1 MVAASYLIGLK
12 CAAFAYF
19 GALRH
24 MKLYVGLPLTV
35 VTFAMS
41 RNLAMKSCINRLY
54 YPVEPLYDEVRR
66 HQSVSQA
73 TPKGA
78 KGVRDIERVTQIL
91 EEQKQ
96 TPIME
101 RDDLTKADKRKI
113 RAQTRSMRQKTV

>member
-1 MVAASYLIGLK
+1 MVAASYLIGLQ

-66 HQSVSQA
+66 H
-73 TPKGA
+73 
-78 KGVRDIERVTQIL
+78 
-91 EEQKQ
+91 
-96 TPIME
+96 
-101 RDDLTKADKRKI
+101 
-113 RAQTRSMRQKTV
+113 